1 MSEPEG
7 VCTRARVRVRARARK
22 NAHLDNFKTGGRF
35 GLKLSQM
42 IGYVEGSWS
51 MACAHVH
58 VRAKRAKTRKNAHL
72 DNFKTAGPFGL
83 KLSQM
88 IGDV

>member
-1 MSEPEG
+1 MVGDCVMSGPEG

-58 VRAKRAKTRKNAHL
+58 VRAKRAKTRIWITLKRL
-72 DNFKTAGPFGL
+72 DRLG
-83 KLSQM
+83 
-88 IGDV
+88 